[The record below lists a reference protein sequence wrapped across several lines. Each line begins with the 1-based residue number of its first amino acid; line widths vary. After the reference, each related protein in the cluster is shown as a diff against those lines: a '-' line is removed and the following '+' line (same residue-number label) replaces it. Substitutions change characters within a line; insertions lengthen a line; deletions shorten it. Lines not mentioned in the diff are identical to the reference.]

1 MSTWTEITIDDYLT
15 IYPTQNSYHLWFFQ
29 EGDRVREV
37 HTADEDLRYDGAFIG
52 YRASVGQIKR
62 SMELYGYDRDSLE
75 RHFSHALNSWKTEL
89 GEEFYALEGIQ
100 DKEEYDTRRYNWLKL
115 ALGALENARLEDWI
129 QRFKQAK
136 DWPRNDDFHF
146 SVYEW
151 VETDDPVLSLMLSSV
166 DEYCEWV
173 HNSSYNFPCIDYDFY
188 SFALLLAS
196 DDNALCELNL
206 SELIWDE
213 RMDDFLDLEE
223 RNCGATKPLRNAR
236 KSLDEL
242 LNLANQSTENSVL
255 LRMCYSGII
264 TVMEVYLSD
273 IFCRSVEHESVKRR
287 FVENYAKY
295 KSVEKKPLS
304 EVYKQLE
311 SLDKIIEDDLQSLSF
326 HHIPTVK
333 QLYDNCLLIRFP
345 EHLLSGIAQAVQ
357 IRHDIVHRNGRD
369 VKGMHHEISI
379 KHLKN
384 LNAKMNNFLNFIDQ
398 QVLDALEKLFIDAQH
413 DENKQ

>member
-1 MSTWTEITIDDYLT
+1 MQTKEDVKQYEDD
-15 IYPTQNSYHLWFFQ
+15 
-29 EGDRVREV
+29 
-37 HTADEDLRYDGAFIG
+37 FIG
-52 YRASVGQIKR
+52 YRATVAQIKR
-62 SMELYGYDRDSLE
+62 RMELNGYDRDSLE

-89 GEEFYALEGIQ
+89 EEDFLTLGGIQ
-100 DKEEYDTRRYNWLKL
+100 DKEEYDTRRYHWLKL
-115 ALGALENARLEDWI
+115 ALGALENAHLEDWL
-129 QRFKQAK
+129 QRFKQAQ
-136 DWPRNDDFHF
+136 DWPRNEDYHF
-146 SVYEW
+146 SVDEW
-151 VETDDPVLSLMLSSV
+151 VETGDPVLSLMVSSV
-166 DEYCEWV
+166 DGYCEWV
-173 HNSSYNFPCIDYDFY
+173 RNSCYNFPSIDYDFY
-188 SFALLLAS
+188 SLALLLAA

-236 KSLDEL
+236 ISLDEV
-242 LNLANQSTENSVL
+242 LNLANQSTENPVL

-273 IFCRSVEHESVKRR
+273 IFIRSVQHEPVKRR
-287 FVENYAKY
+287 FVESYARY
-295 KSVEKKPLS
+295 KSAERKPLS

-369 VKGMHHEISI
+369 VKGIHHEISI
-379 KHLKN
+379 EHLQI
-384 LNAKMNNFLNFIDQ
+384 LSTQMHDFLNFIDQ
-398 QVLDALEKLFIDAQH
+398 QVLDTLEQLFTDTRH
-413 DENKQ
+413 DY

>member
-1 MSTWTEITIDDYLT
+1 MSTWTEITIDDSLT

-37 HTADEDLRYDGAFIG
+37 HTEDEDLRYDGAFIG

-62 SMELYGYDRDSLE
+62 RMALIGYDRDSLE
-75 RHFSHALNSWKTEL
+75 RHFSHALNSWKAEL
-89 GEEFYALEGIQ
+89 AKEFSALEGNG
-100 DKEEYDTRRYNWLKL
+100 DKGEFDTRRYHWLKQIL
-115 ALGALENARLEDWI
+115 SVLKNARLEDWL
-129 QRFKQAK
+129 QRFHRAQN
-136 DWPRNDDFHF
+136 WPMNEEFANSFD
-146 SVYEW
+146 EW
-151 VETDDPVLSLMLSSV
+151 VETGDPVLSLMVSSV
-166 DEYCEWV
+166 DGYCGWV
-173 HNSSYNFPCIDYDFY
+173 RDTSFNFPCTDYDFY
-188 SFALLLAS
+188 SLALLLTS

-242 LNLANQSTENSVL
+242 LNLANQRTENAVL

-273 IFCRSVEHESVKRR
+273 IFIRSVQHEPVKRR
-287 FVENYAKY
+287 FVENYARY
-295 KSVEKKPLS
+295 KSAERKPLS

-311 SLDKIIEDDLQSLSF
+311 SLDKLIEDDLQSLSF

-369 VKGMHHEISI
+369 VKGIHHEISI
-379 KHLKN
+379 EHLLK
-384 LNAKMNNFLNFIDQ
+384 LSVQMNDFLNFIDQ
-398 QVLDALEKLFIDAQH
+398 QVLDALEQLFTDTRH
-413 DENKQ
+413 D